1 MCGVEFWRHQC
12 PRDERRFCSKH
23 CYGMARKLG
32 LTTFQGIPLVE
43 RARFVEWWADI
54 KRVRL
59 QLGVLRN
66 LADL

>member
-1 MCGVEFWRHQC
+1 
-12 PRDERRFCSKH
+12 
-23 CYGMARKLG
+23 MARKLG